1 MSIEL
6 DAHPIASP
14 PIAPKFGAGGFGKH
28 ETTAPATPLIAAD
41 IGPST
46 PITAA
51 IIVPRRAV
59 QMTKKS
65 LKISG
70 MYLEFHI
77 LIARRV
83 FSTEHQRRKICRTLD
98 ESHNEFIAVQFVLR
112 ATAVQLYSH
121 MNRPE
126 NRGTRG
132 QAHCAEIAH
141 GRKGLRKIES
151 IIREGAAHQKLSTA
165 EHLLIEI
172 VQGKAMPAK
181 DRITSSRR

>member
-1 MSIEL
+1 MRLLDTWCIEL
-6 DAHPIASP
+6 DLTSP

-28 ETTAPATPLIAAD
+28 ATTAPAAPFTAAD

-51 IIVPRRAV
+51 IIVPTRAV

-70 MYLEFHI
+70 MYLESHI
-77 LIARRV
+77 FIASEV
-83 FSTEHQRRKICRTLD
+83 FSTAHQRRSCRTL
-98 ESHNEFIAVQFVLR
+98 EKSHKGFIVVQFFLR

-126 NRGTRG
+126 NRG
-132 QAHCAEIAH
+132 
-141 GRKGLRKIES
+141 
-151 IIREGAAHQKLSTA
+151 
-165 EHLLIEI
+165 
-172 VQGKAMPAK
+172 
-181 DRITSSRR
+181 